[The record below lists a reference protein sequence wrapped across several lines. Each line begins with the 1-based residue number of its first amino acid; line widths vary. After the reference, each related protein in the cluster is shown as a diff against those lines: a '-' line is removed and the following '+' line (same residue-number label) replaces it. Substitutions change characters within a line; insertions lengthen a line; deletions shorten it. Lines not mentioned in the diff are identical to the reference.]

1 MFLPWNELTLPYSRA
16 GSRVSSRRRDSRLLR
31 GLALATF
38 FNLILLY
45 KLYHPQTSQ
54 TPTPLDDFQMLKP
67 QFASWVPIS
76 NASHPDS
83 RAVVTAVYNDLFTI
97 PAATLGHSLRKAGTS
112 ARLILFHPGRLSAR
126 ALCILRAVGWEPL
139 EVELIPPPHDGAGIG
154 SRFGDQYTKLRL
166 WTLDQLGIE
175 RVVYLDADTLVRRN
189 FDELF
194 DLPFPFAAVPD
205 VYGDSGFKL
214 HFNAGVLVLHPSSA
228 TFETVRARIADAR
241 FNPYEAEQSFLN
253 VYFGADAVRLPYA
266 YNANLAIRERS
277 PALWDALRDELRIVH
292 YTLPK
297 PFPVDG
303 KEIVEGARLER
314 AIEKARK
321 DRDGVHAEAVEWWFT
336 AYKEFRMENRVAL
349 RQCDALKEGKFQRAT
364 IPNDLD

>member
-1 MFLPWNELTLPYSRA
+1 MVSLPWNGLTLPYSR
-16 GSRVSSRRRDSRLLR
+16 VSSRKRDSKDVWLLR

-38 FNLILLY
+38 FNLVLLY
-45 KLYHPQTSQ
+45 KLYHPQ

-97 PAATLGHSLRKAGTS
+97 PAATLGHSLRDAGTS
-112 ARLILFHPGRLSAR
+112 ARLILFHLPGRLSAR
-126 ALCILRAVGWEPL
+126 ALCILRAAGWEPL

-154 SRFGDQYTKLRL
+154 YRFGDQYTKLRL
-166 WTLDQLGIE
+166 WTLDQLGIQ

-194 DLPFPFAAVPD
+194 DLPCPFAAVPD
-205 VYGDSGFKL
+205 VYGNSGFKL
-214 HFNAGVLVLHPSSA
+214 HFNAGVLVLHTSSA
-228 TFETVRARIADAR
+228 TFDTVRARIADAR
-241 FNPYEAEQSFLN
+241 FNPSQAEQAFLN

-277 PALWDALRDELRIVH
+277 PALWDALRDEMRIVH
-292 YTLPK
+292 YTVPK
-297 PFPVDG
+297 PFPKDG
-303 KEIVEGARLER
+303 KEIVEGAGLER
-314 AIEKARK
+314 AIERARK
-321 DRDGVHAEAVEWWFT
+321 DRGGVHVEAVEWWFT
-336 AYKEFRMENRVAL
+336 AYNEFRVQNRVAL
-349 RQCDALKEGKFQRAT
+349 GQCDVLKEGKIRGAT
-364 IPNDLD
+364 IYNDLD

>member
-1 MFLPWNELTLPYSRA
+1 MPTPFGYKTQDGDFDPRALISHLNPPRHLPGHATPRTPIHSYKYEYQPAMVSLPWNELTLPYSR
-16 GSRVSSRRRDSRLLR
+16 VSSRKRDLKDAWLLR
-31 GLALATF
+31 GFALATF
-38 FNLILLY
+38 FNLVFLY
-45 KLYHPQTSQ
+45 KLYHPQ

-67 QFASWVPIS
+67 QFAEWVPIS

-112 ARLILFHPGRLSAR
+112 ARLILFHLPGRLSAR
-126 ALCILRAVGWEPL
+126 ALCILRTAGWEPL

-166 WTLDQLGIE
+166 WTLD
-175 RVVYLDADTLVRRN
+175 RNTLVRRN

-194 DLPFPFAAVPD
+194 DLPCPFAAVPD

-241 FNPYEAEQSFLN
+241 FNPSEAEQAFLN
-253 VYFGADAVRLPYA
+253 VYFGADCL
-266 YNANLAIRERS
+266 
-277 PALWDALRDELRIVH
+277 
-292 YTLPK
+292 
-297 PFPVDG
+297 DG

-314 AIEKARK
+314 ADRK
-321 DRDGVHAEAVEWWFT
+321 GAQRSADGVHAEAVEWWFT
-336 AYKEFRMENRVAL
+336 AYTEFKVQNRAAL
-349 RQCDALKEGKFQRAT
+349 GQCDVLKEGKIRGAT
-364 IPNDLD
+364 IH